1 MIGSTKRSL
10 PDEDAELVAS
20 CRAGDLNAFEALV
33 KKHQT
38 RMFTLAFRVLGNHED
53 AGEIVQDAF
62 VSAYRGLG
70 KFRGDAA
77 FTTWLTTITV
87 NLARNRLQQLLSRKS
102 REVCSLDDPI
112 PGCGECSRTHDPPS
126 ADPSAHELLEREEI
140 RQRVQGCING
150 LEIGFREALVLR
162 DVEEYSYGEIGTMLC
177 LAEGTVKSRISRAR
191 EAIKDCLKR
200 VVGGFDG
207 P

>member
-1 MIGSTKRSL
+1 MIRSKKRLL

-20 CRAGDLNAFEALV
+20 CRAGDLSAFETLV

-38 RMFTLAFRVLGNHED
+38 RMFTLAFRVLGNQED
-53 AGEIVQDAF
+53 AGEVVQDAF

-87 NLARNRLQQLLSRKS
+87 NLARNRLQQMVSRRS

-112 PGCGECSRTHDPPS
+112 PGCGECNKANDPPS
-126 ADPSAHELLEREEI
+126 AGPSALELLEREEI

-150 LEIGFREALVLR
+150 LEPGFREALVLR
-162 DVEEYSYGEIGTMLC
+162 DVEEYSYGEIGTMLS
-177 LAEGTVKSRISRAR
+177 LAEGTVKSRIARAR
-191 EAIKDCLKR
+191 EAIRACLKR
-200 VVGGFDG
+200 VVGEF
-207 P
+207 